1 MINPPRLSRY
11 LPPRKTLCLAGILVF
26 FALTLPVARLHADT
40 NTVLKQDTSV
50 EPTSKGSVYG
60 QVYDE
65 TDGSPIRNA
74 LVTVR
79 YDNSFADKGDTI
91 SKTDD
96 LGVYHCNALIG
107 RKSDNLDVGRLL
119 TGGWFGLI
127 VGAERNETRR
137 VDISSLHIRVTC
149 DGYKPFEGTVLCSRV
164 EATKYQVWMQPILL
178 APVSAPTVSSAT
190 EGWGI
195 VSVKQCF
202 AEPDI
207 VNPGQKTLITALVHY
222 PAKTGASKVK
232 IQLYYIYQDKVQK
245 KAMQPLSEG
254 DDGEGDVKY
263 TVEFSPP
270 GGKKG
275 YVLPLTVHIDKSPL
289 DILTGH
295 DTARCILQYVTTDS
309 EQKLAELRSDA
320 FRHLQRDETT
330 EAQAELKR
338 LASDPLSDIWDDAEL
353 AVTSSIM
360 HDTATMAYA
369 LGEVYKK
376 TPENQEPEH
385 QLALA
390 DYGIALTKNGDAS
403 KAQSAV
409 EAVVNSFQPRDQS
422 KKVQLDLM
430 VALGKAYLQEGKLEE
445 AARVSK
451 EMIHWKD
458 YQYDLRALHFTDE
471 LNFQQSLND
480 LQRDP
485 TPRNHQ
491 LYARM
496 LLDKGRWEEGIDQL
510 LIAKKED
517 PSLPG
522 MQADLSYALLHFK
535 NDEAKKIPVPLDEA
549 LKEAE
554 SAVMIP
560 GEKGKMIPT
569 MDFHA
574 WHRLAMLRLQK
585 WLLQLQD
592 NIPSSHNELA
602 ECVDTLLM
610 ALRTARSGS
619 DINSGGAMPFL
630 GYLGA
635 QVTSIAGFAYP
646 EATDDF
652 IILRCIRSLISHPND
667 RLSLLDMGEALLLLN
682 EPASA
687 AIPINKALS
696 LNPNSIEAKYE
707 SGLLAFAKGDLE
719 DARKTLIEVTK
730 VNPYQPRALII
741 LGKIYAEDGDLDSA
755 AACIAEHEKIY
766 GASNTNSITSA
777 M

>member
-1 MINPPRLSRY
+1 MNPPRLVQS
-11 LPPRKTLCLAGILVF
+11 LSPRKTLHLAGILVF

-40 NTVLKQDTSV
+40 DTLLKRDTSV

-74 LVTVR
+74 MVSVR
-79 YDNSFADKGDTI
+79 YDDNFMDKGDTV

-119 TGGWFGLI
+119 TGGWFGLL

-149 DGYKPFEGTVLCSRV
+149 EGYKPFEGTVLCSRV

-178 APVSAPTVSSAT
+178 APESASTVSSAT

-202 AEPDI
+202 AQPDI
-207 VNPGQKTLITALVHY
+207 VNPGQKTLVTALVHY
-222 PAKTGASKVK
+222 PAKTGASKVQ
-232 IQLYYIYQDKVQK
+232 IQLYYNYQGKVQK
-245 KAMQPLSEG
+245 KAMQPLSDK
-254 DDGEGDVKY
+254 DDGNGNVKY

-270 GGKKG
+270 GANKG

-289 DILTGH
+289 DILSGH

-309 EQKLAELRSDA
+309 EQKLAVLRSDA

-376 TPENQEPEH
+376 TSENQEPEH

-390 DYGIALTKNGDAS
+390 DYGIALTKNGDSA
-403 KAQSAV
+403 KAQSAL
-409 EAVVNSFQPRDQS
+409 EAVVNSFQPRDRP

-430 VALGKAYLQEGKLEE
+430 VALGEAYLQEGKLED

-451 EMIHWKD
+451 EMMQWKD

-471 LNFQQSLND
+471 LNFQQSLKD
-480 LQRDP
+480 LQSNP
-485 TPRNHQ
+485 SPRNRQ

-496 LLDKGRWEEGIDQL
+496 LLDRGRWEEGIDQL

-535 NDEAKKIPVPLDEA
+535 KDEAKKTSVPLDEA

-574 WHRLAMLRLQK
+574 WHRLAMLRLRK

-602 ECVDTLLM
+602 DCVDTLLM

-619 DINSGGAMPFL
+619 DINPGGAMPFL

-652 IILRCIRSLISHPND
+652 IILRCIRTLISHPND
-667 RLSLLDMGEALLLLN
+667 RLSLLDMGEALLLLD
-682 EPASA
+682 EPSSA

-696 LNPNSIEAKYE
+696 LYPNSIEAKYE
-707 SGLLAFAKGDLE
+707 TGLLAFAKGDLE
-719 DARKTLIEVTK
+719 DARKILSEVTK
-730 VNPYQPRALII
+730 VNPYQPRALVI
-741 LGKIYAEDGDLDSA
+741 LGKIYAEEGDLDSA
-755 AACIAEHEKIY
+755 AASIAEHEKIY
-766 GASNTNSITSA
+766 GTTNATSITNA